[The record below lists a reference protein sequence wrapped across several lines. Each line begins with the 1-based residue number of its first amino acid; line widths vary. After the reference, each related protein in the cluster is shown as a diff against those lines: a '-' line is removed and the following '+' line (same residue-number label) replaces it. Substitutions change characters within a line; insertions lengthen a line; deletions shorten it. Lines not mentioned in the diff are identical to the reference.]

1 MGAKSKTRSKLEF
14 WKIIKFKIEK
24 LYVVAAD
31 IGRSENSLGTFV
43 FFQLPVLL
51 ALSDSIDCAH
61 KSTSSVEEVKQRV
74 GEEKS
79 VQNGTINVEY
89 CVVYCI

>member
-1 MGAKSKTRSKLEF
+1 M
-14 WKIIKFKIEK
+14 
-24 LYVVAAD
+24 AAD